1 MVFVKLLGLIEP
13 LDGTGVTS
21 VRLDHESF
29 HHINAHW
36 IEQIYGEKQVP
47 LLNSENQHA
56 VTEGGKYLYTKI
68 CYVRTHTPSSA
79 NDTDY
84 ANRPVSFSGSHL
96 HEFIAIGSASDVR
109 SKIITAAKS
118 IAGVANCS
126 CIETNTIAKPEKE
139 TDTETKPEK
148 ETDTEA
154 KPEKPE

>member
-13 LDGTGVTS
+13 MDGKGVKS
-21 VRLDHESF
+21 ISIDHDVF

-47 LLNSENQHA
+47 LLNLENQHA
-56 VTEGGKYLYTKI
+56 VTEGGKYLYTKV

-84 ANRPVSFSGSHL
+84 ANNPVSFSDSHL

-109 SKIITAAKS
+109 NKIIAAAKS
-118 IAGVANCS
+118 IAGVADCS
-126 CIETNTIAKPEKE
+126 CIETNKIE
-139 TDTETKPEK
+139 KPEK